1 MINLKFILL
10 IPILEILTFILFGDI
25 LGFFSVIFLIFLT
38 FLIGIILLRSNINL
52 KDIQRLIQ
60 EPNEWL
66 YQKIAGIL
74 LLIPGF
80 ITDFLGLVMLVK
92 SFRGY
97 VWKLIIKKKSKNDYS
112 QTNAK
117 TDNII
122 EAEYK
127 DLDKKIKLIIVVERS
142 LDLSR
147 ALDIGCG

>member
-25 LGFFSVIFLIFLT
+25 LGFFPVIFLIFLT

-97 VWKLIIKKKSKNDYS
+97 VWKLIIKKKSKNEYP
-112 QTNAK
+112 QKNGK

-122 EAEYK
+122 EVEYK
-127 DLDKKIKLIIVVERS
+127 DLDKK
-142 LDLSR
+142 
-147 ALDIGCG
+147 

>member
-25 LGFFSVIFLIFLT
+25 LGFFPVIFLIFLT

-112 QTNAK
+112 QTNTK

-127 DLDKKIKLIIVVERS
+127 DLDKK
-142 LDLSR
+142 
-147 ALDIGCG
+147 

>member
-10 IPILEILTFILFGDI
+10 IPILEILVFILFGDI
-25 LGFFSVIFLIFLT
+25 LGFFPVIFLIFLT

-80 ITDFLGLVMLVK
+80 ITDFLVLVMLVK

-127 DLDKKIKLIIVVERS
+127 DLDKK
-142 LDLSR
+142 
-147 ALDIGCG
+147 

>member
-10 IPILEILTFILFGDI
+10 IPILEILAFILFGDI
-25 LGFFSVIFLIFLT
+25 LGFFPVIFLIFFT

-112 QTNAK
+112 QTNTK

-127 DLDKKIKLIIVVERS
+127 DLDKK
-142 LDLSR
+142 
-147 ALDIGCG
+147 

>member
-1 MINLKFILL
+1 MINLKFILI
-10 IPILEILTFILFGDI
+10 IPILEILAFILFGDI
-25 LGFFSVIFLIFLT
+25 LGFFPVIFLIFLT

-112 QTNAK
+112 QTNTK

-127 DLDKKIKLIIVVERS
+127 DLDKK
-142 LDLSR
+142 
-147 ALDIGCG
+147 

>member
-1 MINLKFILL
+1 M
-10 IPILEILTFILFGDI
+10 
-25 LGFFSVIFLIFLT
+25 GFFPVIFLIFLT

-112 QTNAK
+112 QTNTK

-127 DLDKKIKLIIVVERS
+127 DLDKK
-142 LDLSR
+142 
-147 ALDIGCG
+147 

>member
-10 IPILEILTFILFGDI
+10 IPILEILAFILFGEI
-25 LGFFSVIFLIFLT
+25 LGFFPVIFLIFLT

-127 DLDKKIKLIIVVERS
+127 DLDKK
-142 LDLSR
+142 
-147 ALDIGCG
+147 

>member
-10 IPILEILTFILFGDI
+10 IPILEILVFILFGDI
-25 LGFFSVIFLIFLT
+25 LGFFPVIFLIFLT

-127 DLDKKIKLIIVVERS
+127 HLDKK
-142 LDLSR
+142 
-147 ALDIGCG
+147 

>member
-25 LGFFSVIFLIFLT
+25 LGFFPVIFLIFLT

-127 DLDKKIKLIIVVERS
+127 DLDKK
-142 LDLSR
+142 
-147 ALDIGCG
+147 

>member
-25 LGFFSVIFLIFLT
+25 LGFFPVIFLIFVT

-80 ITDFLGLVMLVK
+80 ISDLLGLILLIK
-92 SFRGY
+92 SLRGF
-97 VWKLIIKKKSKNDYS
+97 VWKIIIKDKSKNEFTEKNS
-112 QTNAK
+112 
-117 TDNII
+117 DNDNTI
-122 EAEYK
+122 EVEYK
-127 DLDKKIKLIIVVERS
+127 DLDKK
-142 LDLSR
+142 
-147 ALDIGCG
+147 

>member
-10 IPILEILTFILFGDI
+10 IPILEILVFVLFGDI
-25 LGFFSVIFLIFLT
+25 LGFFPVIFLIFLT

-127 DLDKKIKLIIVVERS
+127 DLDKK
-142 LDLSR
+142 
-147 ALDIGCG
+147 

>member
-25 LGFFSVIFLIFLT
+25 LGFFPVIFLIFVT

-127 DLDKKIKLIIVVERS
+127 DLDKK
-142 LDLSR
+142 
-147 ALDIGCG
+147 

>member
-1 MINLKFILL
+1 MINFKFILL
-10 IPILEILTFILFGDI
+10 IPILEILTFILFGDL
-25 LGFFSVIFLIFLT
+25 LGFFLVIFLIFLT
-38 FLIGIILLRSNINL
+38 FIIGLILLRSNINI
-52 KDIQRLIQ
+52 KDIQSLIQ

-112 QTNAK
+112 QTNTK

-127 DLDKKIKLIIVVERS
+127 DLDKK
-142 LDLSR
+142 
-147 ALDIGCG
+147 

>member
-10 IPILEILTFILFGDI
+10 IPILEILAFILFGDI
-25 LGFFSVIFLIFLT
+25 LGFFPVIFLIFVT

-112 QTNAK
+112 QTNTK

-127 DLDKKIKLIIVVERS
+127 DLDKK
-142 LDLSR
+142 
-147 ALDIGCG
+147 

>member
-10 IPILEILTFILFGDI
+10 IPILEILAFILFGDI
-25 LGFFSVIFLIFLT
+25 LGFFPVIFLIFVT

-80 ITDFLGLVMLVK
+80 ITDFLGLIMLVK

-112 QTNAK
+112 QTNTK

-127 DLDKKIKLIIVVERS
+127 DLDKK
-142 LDLSR
+142 
-147 ALDIGCG
+147 

>member
-25 LGFFSVIFLIFLT
+25 LGFFPVIFLIFLT

-92 SFRGY
+92 SFRG
-97 VWKLIIKKKSKNDYS
+97 
-112 QTNAK
+112 
-117 TDNII
+117 
-122 EAEYK
+122 
-127 DLDKKIKLIIVVERS
+127 
-142 LDLSR
+142 
-147 ALDIGCG
+147 

>member
-10 IPILEILTFILFGDI
+10 IPILEILVFILFGDI
-25 LGFFSVIFLIFLT
+25 LGFFPVIFLIFLT

-127 DLDKKIKLIIVVERS
+127 DLDKK
-142 LDLSR
+142 
-147 ALDIGCG
+147 

>member
-10 IPILEILTFILFGDI
+10 IPILEILAFILFGDI
-25 LGFFSVIFLIFLT
+25 LGFFPVIFLIFLT

-80 ITDFLGLVMLVK
+80 ITDFLGLIMLVK

-112 QTNAK
+112 QTNTK

-127 DLDKKIKLIIVVERS
+127 DLDKK
-142 LDLSR
+142 
-147 ALDIGCG
+147 

>member
-25 LGFFSVIFLIFLT
+25 LGFFPVIFLIFVT

-112 QTNAK
+112 QTNTK

-127 DLDKKIKLIIVVERS
+127 DLDKK
-142 LDLSR
+142 
-147 ALDIGCG
+147 

>member
-10 IPILEILTFILFGDI
+10 IPILEILVFILFGDI
-25 LGFFSVIFLIFLT
+25 LGFFPVIFLIFVT

-127 DLDKKIKLIIVVERS
+127 DLDKK
-142 LDLSR
+142 
-147 ALDIGCG
+147 

>member
-1 MINLKFILL
+1 MALSKDCWYTSIN
-10 IPILEILTFILFGDI
+10 
-25 LGFFSVIFLIFLT
+25 S
-38 FLIGIILLRSNINL
+38 
-52 KDIQRLIQ
+52 
-60 EPNEWL
+60 
-66 YQKIAGIL
+66 
-74 LLIPGF
+74 GF

-127 DLDKKIKLIIVVERS
+127 DLDKKIKLIIVMERS

>member
-25 LGFFSVIFLIFLT
+25 LGFFPVIFLIFLT

-52 KDIQRLIQ
+52 KDIQRLIL

-127 DLDKKIKLIIVVERS
+127 DLDKK
-142 LDLSR
+142 
-147 ALDIGCG
+147 

>member
-10 IPILEILTFILFGDI
+10 IPILEILAFILFGDI
-25 LGFFSVIFLIFLT
+25 LGFFPVIFLIFLT

-127 DLDKKIKLIIVVERS
+127 DLDKK
-142 LDLSR
+142 
-147 ALDIGCG
+147 

>member
-10 IPILEILTFILFGDI
+10 IPILEILAFILFGDI
-25 LGFFSVIFLIFLT
+25 LGFFPVIFLIFLT

-112 QTNAK
+112 QTNTK

-127 DLDKKIKLIIVVERS
+127 DLDKK
-142 LDLSR
+142 
-147 ALDIGCG
+147 